1 MASLGGTYLSIPEYV
16 KEDKKG
22 VAWEII
28 KYLSTSPSAQLTT
41 FNTIDAYPALTSVYD
56 DPIMDEGLAYF
67 GGQKVRKIYADVAEN
82 IPSNTV
88 SEYDALILSIWNS
101 TVTSVLTGET
111 GMMEGYDKA
120 KQQVLAT
127 IQ

>member
-1 MASLGGTYLSIPEYV
+1 
-16 KEDKKG
+16 
-22 VAWEII
+22 
-28 KYLSTSPSAQLTT
+28 
-41 FNTIDAYPALTSVYD
+41 
-56 DPIMDEGLAYF
+56 MDEGLAYF